1 MSETSKIFGHFNVR
15 ILRKGEKYGL
25 EDCLTHKER

>member
-25 EDCLTHKER
+25 EDCLTHK